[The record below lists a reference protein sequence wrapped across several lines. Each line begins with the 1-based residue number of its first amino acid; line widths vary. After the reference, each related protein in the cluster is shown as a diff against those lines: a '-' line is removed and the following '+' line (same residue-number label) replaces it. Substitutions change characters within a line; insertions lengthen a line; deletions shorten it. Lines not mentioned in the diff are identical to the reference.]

1 MPPAYSFAIDPARDL
16 VRITI
21 AGFFTAPDIAA
32 FARGLAAAQRELRCA
47 PNQHVTLVDM
57 RAIDIQAQDS
67 VDAFQRVVG
76 DPATASRRLAFV
88 VDLSLARRQIRR
100 AAEIRGAAFFATSG
114 EAETWLLSDAPPP
127 A

>member
-16 VRITI
+16 VRIII

-32 FARGLAAAQRELRCA
+32 FARELAAAQRELRCA
-47 PNQHVTLVDM
+47 PNQHVTLVDI

-88 VDLSLARRQIRR
+88 VGLSLARRQIRR
-100 AAEIRGAAFFATSG
+100 AAEIRGAAFFATPA
-114 EAETWLLSDAPPP
+114 EAEAWLLSDAPLP